1 MDATLTKSKQFTG
14 GEFIV
19 RDFHPDDIYIP
30 EEISEEQ
37 KMVREMV
44 TQFMKSEAGERSH
57 QLDFQAELLEKA
69 GETGLLGAHMPEIFG
84 GMQLDSVTNAIIAEE
99 IGKYGASF
107 NTTWAAHTGIGMLP
121 ILYFGTDDQKRKYL
135 PKLVSG
141 EWKAAYCLTEPSSGS
156 DALAAKTRAD
166 LNEEGTH
173 YILNGQKMW
182 ISNAGFADIFIVFA
196 KIDGTAFTG
205 FIVEADTR
213 GVKLGEEEKKLGI
226 KGSSTRQVFFEQAAV
241 PVENLLGEKGKGH
254 LIAFN
259 ALNIGRF
266 RLGNMAMGGCKRA
279 TSISIGYANERHQ
292 FGQPISAF
300 GAIKYKLAQQAILTY
315 VLESAVYRV
324 ADMLEKQK
332 LMLIQEGKAPE
343 MAGLETAEE
352 FAIECTFIKVAGSEY
367 IEYIIDEMLQ
377 IHGGYGYSEEYP
389 AARAYRDA
397 RINRIYEGTNEI
409 NRLLIVNMLLKRAM
423 KGRLDLVGPAW
434 EVQKE
439 LAKMPSFTA
448 VEGEFGAEK
457 KALSDFKK
465 LTLMV
470 LGAAA
475 KMQMDGKL
483 DLKEEQE
490 IVMNG
495 ANMLT
500 DVFFAESL
508 LLRLE
513 KLHNSGR
520 AEQVHKDIL
529 QTYFWDVN
537 AKMTSEANNALV
549 SFATGDLLKTFLLG
563 VKRYTGYPP
572 VNVKSARRRIADHL
586 IKNGTYTL

>member
-1 MDATLTKSKQFTG
+1 MGSILAKSINLSG
-14 GEFIV
+14 GEFLIK
-19 RDFHPDDIYIP
+19 DTDPQDAYIP

-37 KMVREMV
+37 KMIRDMAA
-44 TQFMKSEAGERSH
+44 QFMKSEVGERSH
-57 QLDFQAELLEKA
+57 QLEHQAELLEKA
-69 GETGLLGAHMPEIFG
+69 GAIGLLGAHMPEQYG
-84 GMQLDSVTNAIIAEE
+84 GMQLDSITNAIIAEE

-121 ILYFGTDDQKRKYL
+121 ILYFGTEDQKKKYL
-135 PKLVSG
+135 PKLVTG
-141 EWKAAYCLTEPSSGS
+141 EWKSAYCLTEPSSGS
-156 DALAAKTRAD
+156 DALAARTRAE
-166 LNEEGTH
+166 LNQAGSH
-173 YILNGQKMW
+173 YVLNGQKMW

-196 KIDGTAFTG
+196 KIDGTDFTG
-205 FIVEADTR
+205 FIVEAKTK
-213 GVKLGEEEKKLGI
+213 GIKLGEEEKKLGI

-266 RLGNMAMGGCKRA
+266 RLGNMALGGCKRA
-279 TSISIGYANERHQ
+279 TSVSIAYANERHQ
-292 FGQPISAF
+292 FNRPISAF
-300 GAIKYKLAQQAILTY
+300 GAIKYKLAQQAILTFA
-315 VLESAVYRV
+315 LETAVYRV
-324 ADMLEKQK
+324 ADMFEKQK
-332 LMLIQEGKAPE
+332 LNLLQQGMRPE
-343 MAGLETAEE
+343 IASLRVAEE

-367 IEYIIDEMLQ
+367 LDYVIDEMLQ

-409 NRLLIVNMLLKRAM
+409 NRLLIINMLLKKAM
-423 KGRLDLVGPAW
+423 KGNLDIAGPAW
-434 EVQKE
+434 DVQKE
-439 LAKMPSFTA
+439 LARMPSFTNT
-448 VEGEFGAEK
+448 EGIFGAEK
-457 KALSDFKK
+457 KASSDFKK

-495 ANMLT
+495 ANMLI

-513 KLHNSGR
+513 KMHLSG
-520 AEQVHKDIL
+520 QTDQIHTDIL
-529 QTYFWDVN
+529 KTYFWDVN
-537 AKMTSEANNALV
+537 SKIAREANNALV

-563 VKRYTGYPP
+563 VKRFTGYPP
-572 VNVKSARRRIADHL
+572 VNVKLARRRIADHL
-586 IKNGTYTL
+586 IEKGTYSL